1 MLIKKIMSVE
11 KCDIK
16 SSLRPSMNVLSTDLG
31 SEHVSRWKQ

>member
-16 SSLRPSMNVLSTDLG
+16 SSLRPSMNVSDLRSAG
-31 SEHVSRWKQ
+31 VEH